1 MRHALYILSMA
12 GCLCAGAALGQS
24 AAPFSSFQQDKEEPI
39 QVEAD
44 SLEIDQ
50 NINMAVFRGNVVII
64 QGDLR
69 MSGDV
74 VEVFYTETEE
84 DETVAE
90 TTTDTAP
97 TDSAADEPADDGIER
112 ILATGNVSLISETET
127 VEADQGDYN
136 VSDGMLI
143 MTGNVRM
150 LQDRNILSS
159 NRAEIDIENGRGQ
172 FTGRVR
178 SVFTPS
184 GDN

>member
-1 MRHALYILSMA
+1 MSLA

-39 QVEAD
+39 LVEAD

-84 DETVAE
+84 EPVE
-90 TTTDTAP
+90 AP
-97 TDSAADEPADDGIER
+97 TDATVTDSTTDEPTDDGIER

-136 VSDGMLI
+136 VEDGMLI

-150 LQDRNILSS
+150 VQDRNILSS

>member
-1 MRHALYILSMA
+1 MRRALYMLSLA
-12 GCLCAGAALGQS
+12 SCLCAGAALAQS

-39 QVEAD
+39 TVEAD

-50 NINMAVFRGNVVII
+50 NINMVIFRGNVVII

-69 MSGDV
+69 MSGDE

-84 DETVAE
+84 QAEEDGVAE
-90 TTTDTAP
+90 TPTTDTE
-97 TDSAADEPADDGIER
+97 TEEPADDGIER

-136 VSDGMLI
+136 VEDGMLI
-143 MTGNVRM
+143 MTGDVRM
-150 LQDRNILSS
+150 VQDRNILSS